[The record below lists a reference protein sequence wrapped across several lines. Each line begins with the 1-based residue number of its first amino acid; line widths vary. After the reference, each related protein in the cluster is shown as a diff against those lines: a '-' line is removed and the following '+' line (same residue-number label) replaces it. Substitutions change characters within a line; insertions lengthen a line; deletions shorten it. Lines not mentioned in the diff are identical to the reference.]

1 MADSGQV
8 KALIGGLESDVRKA
22 LTQVFEY
29 VLGDIRVGLPGHQ
42 RRSTNLRWVQL
53 EGVTASTPGQEFT
66 MAHGLGRV
74 PSVIFP
80 ALDVS
85 GVNRTMPDLTVSR
98 AADANRL
105 YFTSQ
110 TAGATFTIFVE

>member
-8 KALIGGLESDVRKA
+8 KALIGGLEGDIKKA

-29 VLGDIRVGLPGHQ
+29 VLVDIRVGLPGHL

-53 EGVTASTPGQEFT
+53 DGVTSSTPGQEFT
-66 MAHGLGRV
+66 VAHGLRRI
-74 PSVIFP
+74 PAVIFP

-105 YFTSQ
+105 YFTS
-110 TAGATFTIFVE
+110 TVGNASFTIFVE